1 MPTEKST
8 DESEHSSDDATSGS
22 PDPNPQLELPED
34 FMQATREAIMKI
46 MNDDAT
52 LLYPKGPQKK

>member
-8 DESEHSSDDATSGS
+8 DESGYSLDDATSGS
-22 PDPNPQLELPED
+22 SDPASQFELPED

-46 MNDDAT
+46 MTDGPIP
-52 LLYPKGPQKK
+52 LYPKGPRK

>member
-8 DESEHSSDDATSGS
+8 DESVYSLDDATFGS
-22 PDPNPQLELPED
+22 SDPASQLELQED

-46 MNDDAT
+46 MTDGAVP
-52 LLYPKGPQKK
+52 LYPKGPRK